1 MSMSNKIINESL
13 INRNKYFPKKS
24 MTNNS
29 SEIKNDINNNKN
41 KDLPS
46 IKLKNQSNNCN
57 IPKHLFVQK
66 LVFNPITYDIDKH
79 KRKSLLSPISLL
91 LNKNKNYS
99 SLELKPLSKKR
110 LQPLSLKR
118 SSSEIEFEKSSSTKY
133 IRQNQNQ
140 ISTNLISDSSKDSNK
155 STNKNDNNKVI
166 KHKKLTLK
174 IIDFLKRYKFRG
186 HKDITIKNRY
196 KYICNNKHIQEFKK
210 SILDLYNKI
219 GANHKKY
226 LDNANFVHYFLFN
239 TENSALPLH
248 NSFSA
253 PNKRENGVLSYEDI
267 TNDIKPKYEYIDY
280 FGKENKIITRLT
292 SNLNKINNYDI
303 NNNGNNNLKLNKQ
316 LKVPKLL
323 ALKSSEDYKN
333 KNYIKVLQKKKKE
346 KMKKEQKIIKSRNIG
361 NIIDISKRGYEK
373 LKNNQLKNFSGLIKY
388 TIKEHKSVIKKLDDM
403 IEVDKEQYEKIFKRI
418 DSKSNDI

>member
-1 MSMSNKIINESL
+1 MSMSNKIINESI
-13 INRNKYFPKKS
+13 INGNKYFPKKS
-24 MTNNS
+24 VANNC
-29 SEIKNDINNNKN
+29 SEIKNNINNNKD

-57 IPKHLFVQK
+57 IHKHLFIQK
-66 LVFNPITYDIDKH
+66 IVFNPITYDIDKN
-79 KRKSLLSPISLL
+79 KRKSLLSPINLL
-91 LNKNKNYS
+91 LNKNKNNS

-110 LQPLSLKR
+110 LQPLNLKR
-118 SSSEIEFEKSSSTKY
+118 SSSEIEFVKNSSSKY
-133 IRQNQNQ
+133 MRQNPKQ
-140 ISTNLISDSSKDSNK
+140 ISTNLISVSSKDSNK
-155 STNKNDNNKVI
+155 RTNKNDNNKMI

-174 IIDFLKRYKFRG
+174 TIDFLMKYKFRE

-239 TENSALPLH
+239 TENSAFPLH

-361 NIIDISKRGYEK
+361 NVIDISKRGYEK
-373 LKNNQLKNFSGLIKY
+373 LKNNQLKNFSGLIKL
-388 TIKEHKSVIKKLDDM
+388 TIKIT
-403 IEVDKEQYEKIFKRI
+403 IFNQYIYN
-418 DSKSNDI
+418 S